1 MDNLRNSR
9 YRHAQIERQSI
20 HAELQRFHEV
30 RSQNLAG
37 MNGWKKLL

>member
-30 RSQNLAG
+30 CSQDLTR
-37 MNGWKKLL
+37 MDGWKKLL